1 MNRHLNVTLR
11 GSYNFARY
19 CTFVVIA
26 FFLFLTASHLPA
38 QAAAPLPP
46 AIQGSTWRVIYFWS
60 STCPCVRACEQYSFV
75 PLAEKY
81 RGKIAFYAVATNG
94 FDLSLPHKQLNNAIA
109 AHNLPFPVLLDKD
122 HSIAKY
128 FDAKITPQTFVLDP
142 AGHIVFRGMPDD
154 SRRFLFRAAAFK
166 PGKKGQVPESY
177 LAKALAQAM
186 AGKPVTETPLK
197 EAGCSIAW

>member
-1 MNRHLNVTLR
+1 V
-11 GSYNFARY
+11 S
-19 CTFVVIA
+19 
-26 FFLFLTASHLPA
+26 
-38 QAAAPLPP
+38 
-46 AIQGSTWRVIYFWS
+46 IQGNTWRVIYFWIGV
-60 STCPCVRACEQYSFV
+60 CPCVRASEQYSFI

-81 RGKIAFYAVATNG
+81 RGEVAFYAVATSG
-94 FDLSLPHKQLNNAIA
+94 FDLALPRKQVNSDTA

-142 AGHIVFRGMPDD
+142 AGHIVFSGMPDD
-154 SRRFLFRAAAFK
+154 SRRFLFKTAAFNQ
-166 PGKKGQVPESY
+166 GKKGQVPESY

-186 AGKPVTETPLK
+186 AGKAVTETPLK

>member
-1 MNRHLNVTLR
+1 M
-11 GSYNFARY
+11 
-19 CTFVVIA
+19 
-26 FFLFLTASHLPA
+26 
-38 QAAAPLPP
+38 AAPVPAHANPPLPLST
-46 AIQGSTWRVIYFWS
+46 AIQGNTWRVIYFWS
-60 STCPCVRACEQYSFV
+60 SACPCVRACEQYSFI
-75 PLAEKY
+75 PLAKKY
-81 RGKIAFYAVATNG
+81 NGKIAFYAVATNG

>member
-1 MNRHLNVTLR
+1 MIENLNLILRSCFNFSRYPSCVVT
-11 GSYNFARY
+11 
-19 CTFVVIA
+19 A
-26 FFLFLTASHLPA
+26 FFLILPA
-38 QAAAPLPP
+38 WAGTRQAAAPLPP
-46 AIQGSTWRVIYFWS
+46 AIQGNTWRVIYFWS
-60 STCPCVRACEQYSFV
+60 SVCPCVRACEQYSFV

-94 FDLSLPHKQLNNAIA
+94 YDLALSHKQLNNAIA
-109 AHNLPFPVLLDKD
+109 AHDLPFSVLIDKD

-142 AGHIVFRGMPDD
+142 AGHIVFSGMPDD
-154 SRRFLFRAAAFK
+154 SRRFLFKTAAFNQ
-166 PGKKGQVPESY
+166 GKKGQVPESY

-186 AGKPVTETPLK
+186 AGKAVTETPLK

>member
-1 MNRHLNVTLR
+1 LL
-11 GSYNFARY
+11 APP
-19 CTFVVIA
+19 
-26 FFLFLTASHLPA
+26 LPA
-38 QAAAPLPP
+38 QASPTLPP
-46 AIQGSTWRVIYFWS
+46 AIQGNSWRVIYFWS
-60 STCPCVRACEQYSFV
+60 SACPCVRACEQYSFV

-81 RGKIAFYAVATNG
+81 HGKIAFYAVATNG
-94 FDLSLPHKQLNNAIA
+94 FDLALPRKQLNNDIA

-128 FDAKITPQTFVLDP
+128 FDAKITPQTFVIDP
-142 AGHIVFRGMPDD
+142 AGHVVFSGMPDD
-154 SRRFLFRAAAFK
+154 SRRFLFRAAALK